1 MKKNDIYSVEIT
13 DLNNLG
19 NGVCKVDGKAVFVP
33 RAVDGDLLRIKI
45 IKDTKDYAIARIEE
59 VLTPSPYRIESGCA
73 VSNRCGGC
81 VYRPITYAH
90 ETALKQNYVRS
101 AFRKAGVTV
110 EVAPTLSG
118 VESGYRNK
126 VQYPVGEEMT
136 VGFYAPRS
144 HEIIPCGNCALQ
156 KPIFTPII
164 STLQELLRKAGVKP
178 YREEDGAGLVRHLF
192 LRASVKDE
200 VMVTLVTTSSP
211 FPAAKK
217 IAESLRAAHPE
228 VVSVVRNYNDVRS
241 NVILGDRCEIISG
254 ADVLTDT
261 LCGLT
266 FNLSPLSFYQVNHDM
281 AEVLYQKAAEL
292 AELRAGDRVADL
304 FCGAGTIG
312 LSVAAMYPDIKL
324 LGVEIIPEA
333 VENAKEN
340 AKQNGIENA
349 TFLCGDANAAE
360 LEGADVIFLDPPR
373 KGCEQSLV
381 DRIAEIA
388 PRRVV
393 YISCNPDTLARDVA
407 RFIEV
412 GYVPGVVY
420 PVDLFP
426 RTGHVESV
434 VGLTRRLD
442 VDMRR

>member
-1 MKKNDIYSVEIT
+1 MKKNQLFQVEIT

-19 NGVCKVDGKAVFVP
+19 NGVCRIEGKAVFVP
-33 RAVDGDLLRIKI
+33 RAVDGDRLCVKI
-45 IKDTKDYAIARIEE
+45 IKDTKDYAVARIEE
-59 VLTPSPYRIESGCA
+59 VLSPSSHRQESGCA
-73 VSNRCGGC
+73 VSSRCGGC
-81 VYRPITYAH
+81 VYRHITYAH
-90 ETALKQNYVRS
+90 EAELKRSYVRS
-101 AFRKAGVTV
+101 AFRKAGVEV
-110 EVAPTLSG
+110 EVAPTLTG
-118 VESGYRNK
+118 AESGYRNK
-126 VQYPVGEEMT
+126 VQYPVGEGMT

-144 HEIIPCGNCALQ
+144 HEIIPCNDCALQ

-164 STLQELLRKAGVKP
+164 ATLQDLLRKAGVKP
-178 YREEDGAGLVRHLF
+178 YREEDGSGLVRHLF
-192 LRASVKDE
+192 LRASQSGE
-200 VMVTLVTTSSP
+200 MMVTLVTTSRP
-211 FPAAKK
+211 FPAARE
-217 IAESLRAAHPE
+217 IAQTLRTAHPQ

-241 NVILGDRCEIISG
+241 NVILGDRCETLSG

-266 FNLSPLSFYQVNHDM
+266 FNLSPLSFYQVNRDM
-281 AEVLYQKAAEL
+281 AEVLYRKAAEL

-340 AKQNGIENA
+340 ARQNGIGNA
-349 TFLCGDANAAE
+349 TFVCGDANSAE
-360 LEGADVIFLDPPR
+360 LTGADVIFLDPPR
-373 KGCEQSLV
+373 KGCEESLV
-381 DRIAEIA
+381 KEIAAIA

-407 RFIEV
+407 RFAEV
-412 GYVPGVVY
+412 GYEPGVVY

-426 RTGHVESV
+426 RTGHCEAV
-434 VGLTRRLD
+434 VRLTRT
-442 VDMRR
+442 

>member
-1 MKKNDIYSVEIT
+1 MKKNELYTVEIT

-19 NGVCKVDGKAVFVP
+19 NGVCRIDGKAVFVP
-33 RAVDGDLLRIKI
+33 RAVDGDRLTVKI

-59 VLTPSPYRIESGCA
+59 ILTPSPYRIESGCT

-90 ETALKQNYVRS
+90 ETELKQNYVRS
-101 AFRKAGVTV
+101 AFRKAGVEV
-110 EVAPTLSG
+110 EVAPTLFG
-118 VESGYRNK
+118 RESGYRNK
-126 VQYPVGEEMT
+126 VQYPVGEGLSI
-136 VGFYAPRS
+136 GFYAPRS
-144 HEIIPCGNCALQ
+144 HEIIPCTDCALQ
-156 KPIFTPII
+156 KPVFTPII
-164 STLQELLRKAGVKP
+164 ATLQDLLRKAGVKS
-178 YREEDGAGLVRHLF
+178 YCEEDGSGLVRHLF
-192 LRASVKDE
+192 LRTSATGE
-200 VMVTLVTTSSP
+200 VMVTLVTTSKS
-211 FPAAKK
+211 FPAAEK
-217 IAESLRAAHPE
+217 IAEKLRSAHPE
-228 VVSVVRNYNDVRS
+228 VVSVVRNFNDLRS
-241 NVILGDRCEIISG
+241 NVILGDRCETLSG

-266 FNLSPLSFYQVNHDM
+266 FKLSPLSFYQVNHDM

-292 AELRAGDRVADL
+292 AELREGDRVADL

-312 LSVAAMYPDIKL
+312 LSVAAMYPDISL

-333 VENAKEN
+333 VENAREN
-340 AKQNGIENA
+340 AKLNGIENA
-349 TFLCGDANAAE
+349 AFLCGDANATE

-407 RFIEV
+407 RFVEV
-412 GYVPGVVY
+412 GYAPGVVY

-434 VGLTRRLD
+434 VCLKRRLD

>member
-1 MKKNDIYSVEIT
+1 MKKNEIYTVEIT

-19 NGVCKVDGKAVFVP
+19 NGVCRIDGKAVFVP
-33 RAVDGDLLRIKI
+33 HAVDGDLLRVKI
-45 IKDTKDYAIARIEE
+45 IKDTKDYAVARIEE
-59 VLTPSPYRIESGCA
+59 ILTPSPYRQESGCA
-73 VSNRCGGC
+73 VSKRCGGC
-81 VYRPITYAH
+81 VYRQITYAH
-90 ETALKQNYVRS
+90 EVELKRNYVRS

-118 VESGYRNK
+118 AESGYRNK
-126 VQYPVGEEMT
+126 VQYPVGEGMT

-144 HEIIPCGNCALQ
+144 HEIIPCGDCALQ

-164 STLQELLRKAGVKP
+164 ATLQALLRKAGVKP
-178 YREEDGAGLVRHLF
+178 YREEDGSGLVRHLF
-192 LRASVKDE
+192 LRASASGE
-200 VMVTLVTTSSP
+200 VMVTLVTTSKP
-211 FPAAKK
+211 FPQAKA
-217 IAESLRAAHPE
+217 IAEKLRTAHPE

-241 NVILGDRCEIISG
+241 NVILGDRCETLSG

-281 AEVLYQKAAEL
+281 AEVLYKKAAEL
-292 AELRAGDRVADL
+292 AELRAGDRIADL

-324 LGVEIIPEA
+324 VGVEIIPEA
-333 VENAKEN
+333 VGNAKEN
-340 AKQNGIENA
+340 AKLNNIENA
-349 TFLCGDANAAE
+349 TFVCGDANAAE
-360 LEGADVIFLDPPR
+360 LAGADVIFVDPPR
-373 KGCEQSLV
+373 KGCEESLV
-381 DRIAEIA
+381 KEIAAIA

-407 RFIEV
+407 RFIEA

-426 RTGHVESV
+426 RTGHCEAV
-434 VGLTRRLD
+434 VSLTRGFD
-442 VDMRR
+442 N

>member
-1 MKKNDIYSVEIT
+1 MKKNEIYTVEIT

-19 NGVCKVDGKAVFVP
+19 NGVCRIDGKAVFVP
-33 RAVDGDLLRIKI
+33 HAVDGDLLRVKI
-45 IKDTKDYAIARIEE
+45 IKDTKDYAVARIEE
-59 VLTPSPYRIESGCA
+59 ILTPSPYRQESGCA
-73 VSNRCGGC
+73 VSKRCGGC
-81 VYRPITYAH
+81 VYRQITYAH
-90 ETALKQNYVRS
+90 EVELKRNYVRS

-118 VESGYRNK
+118 AESGYRNK
-126 VQYPVGEEMT
+126 VQYPVGEGMT

-144 HEIIPCGNCALQ
+144 HEIIPCGDCALQ

-164 STLQELLRKAGVKP
+164 ATLQALLRKAGVKP
-178 YREEDGAGLVRHLF
+178 YREEDGSGLVRHLF
-192 LRASVKDE
+192 LRASASGE
-200 VMVTLVTTSSP
+200 VMVTLVTTSKA
-211 FPAAKK
+211 FPKAKE
-217 IAESLRAAHPE
+217 IAEQLRSIHPE

-266 FNLSPLSFYQVNHDM
+266 FNLSPMSFYQVNHDM
-281 AEVLYQKAAEL
+281 AEVLYKKAAEL
-292 AELRAGDRVADL
+292 AELRAGDRIADL

-324 LGVEIIPEA
+324 VGVEIIPEA
-333 VENAKEN
+333 VGNAKEN
-340 AKQNGIENA
+340 AKLNNIENA
-349 TFLCGDANAAE
+349 TFVCGDANAAE
-360 LEGADVIFLDPPR
+360 LAGADVIFVDPPR
-373 KGCEQSLV
+373 KGCEESLV
-381 DRIAEIA
+381 KEIAAIA

-407 RFIEV
+407 RFIEA

-426 RTGHVESV
+426 RTGHCEAV
-434 VGLTRRLD
+434 VSLTRGFD
-442 VDMRR
+442 N